1 MGQPHFGRLRLLRQI
16 CRFIHGHVLI
26 LSGLRLFAIFAVHA
40 FADKQI
46 RMVGILRDD
55 RHRTGIGT
63 IGNLQSLAIR
73 TKHHIRGVGHA
84 IQLQGLSLLQTA
96 PGLHRHIL
104 GFGPLHIETACP
116 RNGDGITI
124 AGDIVV
130 HPVGIDHI
138 RSDMKL
144 MSVFFQFDEF

>member
-16 CRFIHGHVLI
+16 CCFIHGHVLI

-46 RMVGILRDD
+46 RVFSILRND
-55 RHRTGIGT
+55 RNRPGIGT
-63 IGNLQSLAIR
+63 VGDLQSLTVR
-73 TKHHIRGVGHA
+73 SQHHIRCIGHTVK
-84 IQLQGLSLLQTA
+84 LQGLALLQTA

-130 HPVGIDHI
+130 YPVGINHV
-138 RSDMKL
+138 RPDMKL
-144 MSVFFQFDEF
+144 MSVFLQLNEF